1 MARRGARRLNRGR
14 INSELRQ
21 QIAESVRDGHFC
33 LRSLGAAASFPD
45 PPTLSRQLHS
55 AGFPTSPRTLERWRR
70 VARCV
75 GHTGNL
81 LEGHDDD
88 N

>member
-33 LRSLGAAASFPD
+33 LRSLGAAAGFPD
-45 PPTLSRQLHS
+45 PQTLSRQLHS
-55 AGFPTSPRTLERWRR
+55 AGFPTSPE
-70 VARCV
+70 
-75 GHTGNL
+75 H
-81 LEGHDDD
+81 
-88 N
+88 